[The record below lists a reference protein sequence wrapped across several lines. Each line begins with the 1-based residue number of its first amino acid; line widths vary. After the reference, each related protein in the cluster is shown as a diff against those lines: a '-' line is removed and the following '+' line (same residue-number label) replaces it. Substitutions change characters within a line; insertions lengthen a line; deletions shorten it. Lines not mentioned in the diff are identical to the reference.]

1 MAVERD
7 LIQGIIQLA
16 NLLTRR
22 LGPTFVNAGVTP
34 QQWTVL
40 STIDSAG
47 GQTSLVAISRRL
59 LVTKQ
64 NMTGMITRLE
74 ELGLVERY
82 DDPSDLRSWRLQLT
96 RRGRGLLEKVRPA
109 YDLWRNELLREIPER
124 DLPALQRSV
133 DRLIA
138 KLETEPGE

>member
-22 LGPTFVNAGVTP
+22 LGPTFVKAGVTP

-47 GQTSLVAISRRL
+47 GPTSLVAISRRL

-109 YDLWRNELLREIPER
+109 YDQWRDELLGDIPER

-138 KLETEPGE
+138 RLESEPIE

>member
-22 LGPTFVNAGVTP
+22 LGPTFVKAGVTP

-47 GQTSLVAISRRL
+47 GPTSLVAISRRL

-109 YDLWRNELLREIPER
+109 YDQWRDELLGEIPER

-133 DRLIA
+133 SRLIA
-138 KLETEPGE
+138 RLESEPIE